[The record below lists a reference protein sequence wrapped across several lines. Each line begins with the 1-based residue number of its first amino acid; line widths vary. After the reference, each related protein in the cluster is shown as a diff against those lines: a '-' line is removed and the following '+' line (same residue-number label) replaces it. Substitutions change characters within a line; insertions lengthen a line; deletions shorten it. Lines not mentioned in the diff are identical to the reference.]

1 MQSLN
6 ALHSSLEISKEM
18 NSEIYYVYF
27 DFFRKPLYNAQ
38 IDNDIETNAKFISM
52 LCHFISGMK
61 NVMTINIHNYICFL
75 LSKYLVMPIDDEVS
89 KFGLGINFMVL

>member
-38 IDNDIETNAKFISM
+38 IDNDIETNAK
-52 LCHFISGMK
+52 
-61 NVMTINIHNYICFL
+61 Y
-75 LSKYLVMPIDDEVS
+75 VMPFH
-89 KFGLGINFMVL
+89 FGNEKRYDNKYT